1 MSGASS
7 AGTRTQRSGAA
18 GFFEYRLF
26 ETENFQ
32 RELARL
38 GPTAAKRIRT
48 RLENRA
54 YPALRAAPRQVP
66 SSARLKDWDPPTWRL
81 RIGPY
86 RLFYRIDD
94 EERVVWLIGV
104 SDRKDAYR

>member
-1 MSGASS
+1 LS
-7 AGTRTQRSGAA
+7 
-18 GFFEYRLF
+18 EYRLF
-26 ETENFQ
+26 ETANFQ

-38 GPTAAKRIRT
+38 GPTAAERIRT
-48 RLENRA
+48 TLEDRA

-81 RIGPY
+81 RIGSY

-94 EERVVWLIGV
+94 EERVVWLVGV
-104 SDRKDAYR
+104 SHRKDAYR